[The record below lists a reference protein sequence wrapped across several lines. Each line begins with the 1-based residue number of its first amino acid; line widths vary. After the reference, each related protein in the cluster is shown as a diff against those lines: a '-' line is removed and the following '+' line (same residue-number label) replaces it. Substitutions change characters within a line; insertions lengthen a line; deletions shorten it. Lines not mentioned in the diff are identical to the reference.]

1 MHKDT
6 QEALKRL
13 EAELLA
19 EETRKLELTDD
30 MDAFLEGLLDEP
42 TDSLAET
49 GPIVYRNFANG
60 YGEPEPQ
67 NEPKREDVS
76 IQLFTAAGL
85 LVAIAAV
92 LIYWA
97 VRFL

>member
-60 YGEPEPQ
+60 YGEPEPEKKPQ
-67 NEPKREDVS
+67 REDVS

>member
-60 YGEPEPQ
+60 YGEPEPESQ
-67 NEPKREDVS
+67 PKPENVN
-76 IQLFTAAGL
+76 IQLYTATGL
-85 LVAIAAV
+85 LAAIALV
-92 LIYWA
+92 LIYWV